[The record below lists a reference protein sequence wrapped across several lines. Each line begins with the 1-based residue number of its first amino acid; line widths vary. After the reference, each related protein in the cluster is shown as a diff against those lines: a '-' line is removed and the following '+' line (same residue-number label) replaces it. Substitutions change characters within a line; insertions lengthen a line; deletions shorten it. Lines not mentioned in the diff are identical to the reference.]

1 MSGKTK
7 KVITTI
13 LLLVIVIGLSS
24 YYIQDNLPAF
34 RSIFMKKNHSASSNI
49 NVNDFKNVFDV
60 RTAAKSRETVSFGEE
75 ETTEGKNEVIGQKI
89 EIGDIPNL
97 YDVKD
102 VTMDSLIFTINEYYF
117 TDGMPDEIPDERRT
131 ELETYYNWGYADEDG
146 SAPEIKCL
154 VVDMDAYNPN
164 EKTVLFLWNSF
175 DVCMI
180 NDEGQMVRYNSL
192 EYMSNPYSM
201 GNDMFHCV
209 LESGQTVS
217 QRLYFPY
224 LEKFMEGNQAG
235 LLADFRGSMQWRQSG
250 NAPIIMLDKERTQ

>member
-7 KVITTI
+7 KMITTL
-13 LLLVIVIGLSS
+13 LLLVIVIGLSA
-24 YYIQDNLPAF
+24 YYIQDNLPVF
-34 RSIFMKKNHSASSNI
+34 RSIFMKKDVSSSSNI

-60 RTAAKSRETVSFGEE
+60 RMAAKSKETVSFGEE
-75 ETTEGKNEVIGQKI
+75 ATEDEDELIGQKI

-102 VTMDSLIFTINEYYF
+102 FTMDSLIFTINEYYF
-117 TDGMPDEIPDERRT
+117 TDGMPDEIPEERRIVR
-131 ELETYYNWGYADEDG
+131 ENYFNRYYTDEEDG
-146 SAPEIKCL
+146 SLPKIKCL

-175 DVCMI
+175 EVCMI
-180 NDEGQMVRYNSL
+180 NDEGQMVWYNSL

-201 GNDMFHCV
+201 GTDMFHCV
-209 LESGQTVS
+209 IESGQTVS

-235 LLADFRGSMQWRQSG
+235 LLADFRGSLQWRQSG
-250 NAPIIMLDKERTQ
+250 NAPIIMLDKERTR

>member
-13 LLLVIVIGLSS
+13 LLLAIVIGLSG

-34 RSIFMKKNHSASSNI
+34 RSIFMKKNHSDSSNI

-60 RTAAKSRETVSFGEE
+60 RTAAKSKENISFVEE
-75 ETTEGKNEVIGQKI
+75 ETTEGENEVIGQKI

-102 VTMDSLIFTINEYYF
+102 VTMDSLIFTINDYYF
-117 TDGMPDEIPDERRT
+117 TDGMPDEIPEQQRIECEEYFHWARP
-131 ELETYYNWGYADEDG
+131 DEDG
-146 SAPEIKCL
+146 SVPEIKCL

-164 EKTVLFLWNSF
+164 EKTVLFLWNCFSLQMF
-175 DVCMI
+175 DDDGNMT
-180 NDEGQMVRYNSL
+180 GGWQL

-201 GNDMFHCV
+201 GSDMFHCV
-209 LESGQTVS
+209 IESGQTVS

-224 LEKFMEGNQAG
+224 LEKIMEGKQAG

-250 NAPIIMLDKERTQ
+250 NAPIIMLDKEREQ